1 MALKKLPNGMVVF
14 APDGVPQPAQPKVN
28 TSGPGIAVN
37 RVGSTRSI
45 TKIAAATTPEDV
57 EFEQKV
63 LAASM
68 NIIDSSEMIMMLD
81 SQYSDNPVIED
92 IRNLY
97 KKYENERDPSFNTDY
112 FSPGY

>member
-14 APDGVPQPAQPKVN
+14 APDGVPDSAPQPKVN
-28 TSGPGIAVN
+28 TSSPGIAVN
-37 RVGSTRSI
+37 RVDSVRYIRNNTP
-45 TKIAAATTPEDV
+45 KTPEDA

-68 NIIDSSEMIMMLD
+68 NIIDSSEMVMMLD
-81 SQYSDNPVIED
+81 NQYSDNPVIKD
-92 IRNLY
+92 IYNIY
-97 KKYENERDPSFNTDY
+97 KKYENERDPGFNTDY